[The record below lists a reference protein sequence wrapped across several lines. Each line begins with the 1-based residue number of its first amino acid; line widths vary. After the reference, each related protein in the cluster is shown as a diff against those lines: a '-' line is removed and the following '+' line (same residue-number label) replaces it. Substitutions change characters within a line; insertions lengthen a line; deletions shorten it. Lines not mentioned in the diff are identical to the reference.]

1 MLLLLLIKVIKL
13 VHLRSLL
20 VVKNTTANAG
30 RHKRLG
36 SDPWVRKIPWRRAWQ
51 STQYSCL
58 EKPLRQRSLRGY
70 SPQGHKDLLQLSTH
84 AQVKNNVN
92 ICLTLSIKTHIGWNL
107 SMKSDFPRTNKLC
120 LIGLFETHYVTETQC
135 WNTVWIS

>member
-1 MLLLLLIKVIKL
+1 MAIHSSILAWRNPLDRGAWGAT
-13 VHLRSLL
+13 VHRVTKTWTGL
-20 VVKNTTANAG
+20 K
-30 RHKRLG
+30 
-36 SDPWVRKIPWRRAWQ
+36 
-51 STQYSCL
+51 
-58 EKPLRQRSLRGY
+58 
-70 SPQGHKDLLQLSTH
+70 QLSTH

-120 LIGLFETHYVTETQC
+120 LIGLFETHYVTATQC